1 LVRTGLSALVAH
13 LIRETARAT
22 AADAIGVETIIR
34 GGDDQRAVP
43 VNIDVA

>member
-1 LVRTGLSALVAH
+1 LSARVADLV
-13 LIRETARAT
+13 RETARTT

-34 GGDDQRAVP
+34 GGDDQRTVA